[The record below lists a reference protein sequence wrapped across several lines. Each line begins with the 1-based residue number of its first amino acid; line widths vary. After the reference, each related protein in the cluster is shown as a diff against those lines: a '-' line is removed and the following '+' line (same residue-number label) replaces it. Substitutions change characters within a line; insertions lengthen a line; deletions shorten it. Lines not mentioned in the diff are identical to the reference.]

1 MSQPVF
7 FAVETGG
14 TKIVWRVE
22 DAAGAVLDQGRFASG
37 APEAA
42 VEALIAATG
51 DRAVSGLG
59 VASFGPLV
67 VDPAS
72 QDRGLM
78 LATPKP
84 GWTGFN
90 LAKTLAE
97 RLNTPFVVD
106 TDVNAAAVAEVRLG
120 AGRGARAV
128 AYVTVGTGIGGGLCV
143 DGQTLKGALH
153 PEIGHLFV
161 QRLSGDAQ
169 VSACPFHAD
178 CVEGLAAG
186 PAVQVRLAGRRLEEV
201 DAVRAVVTDYLG
213 QMIAGLVFAWAPD
226 RIVMGGGV
234 MSTSGLIA
242 EVEAAARRWVNGYGA
257 ALVMGEGGYLVAA
270 ERGHAG
276 LDGAMLMARESIQ
289 GF

>member
-14 TKIVWRVE
+14 TKIVWRIV
-22 DAAGAVLDQGRFASG
+22 DAAGVVLDEGRFATG
-37 APEAA
+37 RPEAA
-42 VEALIAATG
+42 VEALVAAAAE
-51 DRAVSGLG
+51 RPVAGLG

-67 VDPAS
+67 VDPS
-72 QDRGLM
+72 SPQRGLM

-90 LAKTLAE
+90 LSRTLAD
-97 RLNTPFVVD
+97 RLGAPFAVD
-106 TDVNAAAVAEVRLG
+106 TDVNAAAVAEARLG

-161 QRLSGDAQ
+161 RRAEGDVQ
-169 VSACPFHAD
+169 PSACPFHAD

-186 PAVQVRLAGRRLEEV
+186 PAVQARLAGRRLE
-201 DAVRAVVTDYLG
+201 DADEVRAVVADYLG
-213 QMIAGLVFAWAPD
+213 QLVAGLVFAWAPD
-226 RIVMGGGV
+226 RIVFGGGV
-234 MSTSGLIA
+234 MSTPGLII
-242 EVEAAARRWVNGYGA
+242 EVEAAARRRVNGYGSA
-257 ALVMGEGGYLVAA
+257 VVMGEGGYLVAA
-270 ERGHAG
+270 EREHAG
-276 LDGAMLMARESIQ
+276 LDGAMLMAQ
-289 GF
+289 DLAA

>member
-22 DAAGAVLDQGRFASG
+22 DAAGAVLDQGRFATG

-106 TDVNAAAVAEVRLG
+106 TDVNAAAVAEARLG

-242 EVEAAARRWVNGYGA
+242 EVEAAARRRVNRYGA
-257 ALVMGEGGYLVAA
+257 AVVMGEGGYLVAA

>member
-14 TKIVWRVE
+14 TKIVWRIV
-22 DAAGAVLDQGRFASG
+22 DAAGVVLDEGRFATG
-37 APEAA
+37 RPEAA
-42 VEALIAATG
+42 VEALVAAAAE
-51 DRAVSGLG
+51 RPVAGLG

-67 VDPAS
+67 VDPS
-72 QDRGLM
+72 SPQRGLM

-90 LAKTLAE
+90 LSRTLAD
-97 RLNTPFVVD
+97 RLGAPFAVD
-106 TDVNAAAVAEVRLG
+106 TDVNAAAVAEARLG

-161 QRLSGDAQ
+161 RRVEGDVQA
-169 VSACPFHAD
+169 SACPFHAD

-186 PAVQVRLAGRRLEEV
+186 PAVQARLAGRRLE
-201 DAVRAVVTDYLG
+201 DADEVRAVVADYLG
-213 QMIAGLVFAWAPD
+213 QLVAGLVFAWAPD
-226 RIVMGGGV
+226 RIVFGGGV
-234 MSTSGLIA
+234 MSTPGLIA
-242 EVEAAARRWVNGYGA
+242 EVEAAARRRVNGYGSA
-257 ALVMGEGGYLVAA
+257 VVMGEGGYLVAA
-270 ERGHAG
+270 EREHAG
-276 LDGAMLMARESIQ
+276 LDGAMLMAQ
-289 GF
+289 DLAA

>member
-1 MSQPVF
+1 MPHPVF
-7 FAVETGG
+7 FAAETGG

-22 DAAGAVLDQGRFASG
+22 DAAGAVLDEGRFATG

-42 VEALIAATG
+42 LEALVAAAG
-51 DRAVSGLG
+51 DRAVAGLG

-67 VDPAS
+67 VDPTS
-72 QDRGLM
+72 PDRGLM

-84 GWTGFN
+84 GWSGFN

-97 RLNTPFVVD
+97 RLNTPFAVD
-106 TDVNAAAVAEVRLG
+106 TDVNAAAVSEARLG

-169 VSACPFHAD
+169 VSACPFHSD

-201 DAVRAVVTDYLG
+201 DAVRAVVADYLG

-234 MSTSGLIA
+234 MSTPGLIA
-242 EVEAAARRWVNGYGA
+242 EVEAAARRRVNGYGA
-257 ALVMGEGGYLVAA
+257 AVVMGEGGYLVAA
-270 ERGHAG
+270 EREHAG
-276 LDGAMLMARESIQ
+276 LDGAMLMARESTR

>member
-22 DAAGAVLDQGRFASG
+22 DAAGAVLDQGRFATG

-106 TDVNAAAVAEVRLG
+106 TDVNAAAVAEARLG

-128 AYVTVGTGIGGGLCV
+128 AYVTVGSGIGGGLCV

-242 EVEAAARRWVNGYGA
+242 EVEVAARRWVNGYGA

>member
-14 TKIVWRVE
+14 TKIVWRIV
-22 DAAGAVLDQGRFASG
+22 DAAGVVLDEGRFATG
-37 APEAA
+37 RPEA
-42 VEALIAATG
+42 VVDALVAAAAE
-51 DRAVSGLG
+51 RPVAGLG

-72 QDRGLM
+72 PQRGLM

-90 LAKTLAE
+90 LARILAD
-97 RLNTPFVVD
+97 RPDAPFAVD
-106 TDVNAAAVAEVRLG
+106 TDVNAAAVAEARLG

-143 DGQTLKGALH
+143 DGRTLKGALH

-161 QRLSGDAQ
+161 RRAEGDAQ
-169 VSACPFHAD
+169 ASACPFHAD

-186 PAVQVRLAGRRLEEV
+186 PAVQARLAGRGLEEA
-201 DAVRAVVTDYLG
+201 DEVRAVVADYLG
-213 QMIAGLVFAWAPD
+213 QLVAGLVFAL
-226 RIVMGGGV
+226 
-234 MSTSGLIA
+234 SLI
-242 EVEAAARRWVNGYGA
+242 
-257 ALVMGEGGYLVAA
+257 
-270 ERGHAG
+270 H
-276 LDGAMLMARESIQ
+276 I
-289 GF
+289 

>member
-1 MSQPVF
+1 MPQPLF

-14 TKIVWRVE
+14 TKVVWRIA
-22 DAAGAVLDQGRFASG
+22 DAAGVVLDEGRFATG
-37 APEAA
+37 RPEAA
-42 VEALIAATG
+42 VEALVAAAAE
-51 DRAVSGLG
+51 RPVAGLG

-72 QDRGLM
+72 PQRGLM

-90 LAKTLAE
+90 LSRTLAD
-97 RLNTPFVVD
+97 RLGAPFAVD
-106 TDVNAAAVAEVRLG
+106 TDVNAAAVAEARLG

-161 QRLSGDAQ
+161 RRAEGDAQ
-169 VSACPFHAD
+169 ASACPFHAD

-186 PAVQVRLAGRRLEEV
+186 PAVQTRLAGRRLEDA
-201 DAVRAVVTDYLG
+201 DAVRAVVADYLG
-213 QMIAGLVFAWAPD
+213 QLVAGLVFAWAPD
-226 RIVMGGGV
+226 RIVFGGGV
-234 MSTSGLIA
+234 MSTPGLIA
-242 EVEAAARRWVNGYGA
+242 EVEAAARRRVNGYGSA
-257 ALVMGEGGYLVAA
+257 VVMGEGGYLVAA
-270 ERGHAG
+270 EREHAG
-276 LDGAMLMARESIQ
+276 LDGAMLMARDLAA
-289 GF
+289 

>member
-106 TDVNAAAVAEVRLG
+106 TDVNAAAVAEARLG

-128 AYVTVGTGIGGGLCV
+128 AYVTVGSGIGGGLCV

-178 CVEGLAAG
+178 L
-186 PAVQVRLAGRRLEEV
+186 
-201 DAVRAVVTDYLG
+201 
-213 QMIAGLVFAWAPD
+213 
-226 RIVMGGGV
+226 
-234 MSTSGLIA
+234 SLI
-242 EVEAAARRWVNGYGA
+242 
-257 ALVMGEGGYLVAA
+257 
-270 ERGHAG
+270 H
-276 LDGAMLMARESIQ
+276 I
-289 GF
+289 

>member
-14 TKIVWRVE
+14 TKIVWRIV
-22 DAAGAVLDQGRFASG
+22 DAAGVVLDEGRFATG
-37 APEAA
+37 RPEAA
-42 VEALIAATG
+42 VEALVAAAAE
-51 DRAVSGLG
+51 RPVAGLG

-72 QDRGLM
+72 PQRGLM

-90 LAKTLAE
+90 LSRNLAD
-97 RLNTPFVVD
+97 RLDAPFAVD
-106 TDVNAAAVAEVRLG
+106 TDVNAAAVAEARLG

-161 QRLSGDAQ
+161 RRAEGDVQA
-169 VSACPFHAD
+169 SACPFHAD

-186 PAVQVRLAGRRLEEV
+186 PAVQARLAGRGLEDA
-201 DAVRAVVTDYLG
+201 DAVRAVVADYLG
-213 QMIAGLVFAWAPD
+213 QLVAGLVFAWAPD
-226 RIVMGGGV
+226 RIVFGGGV
-234 MSTSGLIA
+234 MSTPGLIA
-242 EVEAAARRWVNGYGA
+242 EVEAAARRRVNGYGSA
-257 ALVMGEGGYLVAA
+257 VVMGEGGYLVAA
-270 ERGHAG
+270 EREHAG
-276 LDGAMLMARESIQ
+276 LDGAMLMARDLTA
-289 GF
+289 

>member
-22 DAAGAVLDQGRFASG
+22 DAAGAVLDQGRFATG

-106 TDVNAAAVAEVRLG
+106 TDVNAAAVAEARLG

-242 EVEAAARRWVNGYGA
+242 EVEAAARRRVNRYGA
-257 ALVMGEGGYLVAA
+257 AVVMGEGGYLVAA

-276 LDGAMLMARESIQ
+276 LDGAMLMAREFIQ

>member
-22 DAAGAVLDQGRFASG
+22 DAAGAVLDQGRFATG
-37 APEAA
+37 APEPA

-106 TDVNAAAVAEVRLG
+106 TDVNAAAVAEARLG

-242 EVEAAARRWVNGYGA
+242 EVEAAARRRVNRYGA
-257 ALVMGEGGYLVAA
+257 AVVMGEGGYLVAA

-276 LDGAMLMARESIQ
+276 LDGAMLMAREFIQ

>member
-14 TKIVWRVE
+14 TKIVWRIV
-22 DAAGAVLDQGRFASG
+22 DAAGVVLDEGRFATG
-37 APEAA
+37 RPEAA
-42 VEALIAATG
+42 VEALVAAAAE
-51 DRAVSGLG
+51 RPVAGLG

-67 VDPAS
+67 VDPS
-72 QDRGLM
+72 SPQRGLM

-90 LAKTLAE
+90 LSRTLAD
-97 RLNTPFVVD
+97 RLGAPFAVD
-106 TDVNAAAVAEVRLG
+106 TDVNAAAVAEARLG

-161 QRLSGDAQ
+161 RRVEGDVQA
-169 VSACPFHAD
+169 SACPFHAD

-186 PAVQVRLAGRRLEEV
+186 PAVQARLAGRRLEDA
-201 DAVRAVVTDYLG
+201 DAVRAAVADYLG
-213 QMIAGLVFAWAPD
+213 QLVAGLVFAWAPD
-226 RIVMGGGV
+226 RIVFGGGV
-234 MSTSGLIA
+234 MSTPGLIA
-242 EVEAAARRWVNGYGA
+242 EVEAAARRRVNGYGSA
-257 ALVMGEGGYLVAA
+257 VVMGEGGYLVAA
-270 ERGHAG
+270 EREHAG
-276 LDGAMLMARESIQ
+276 LDGAMLMARDLAA
-289 GF
+289 